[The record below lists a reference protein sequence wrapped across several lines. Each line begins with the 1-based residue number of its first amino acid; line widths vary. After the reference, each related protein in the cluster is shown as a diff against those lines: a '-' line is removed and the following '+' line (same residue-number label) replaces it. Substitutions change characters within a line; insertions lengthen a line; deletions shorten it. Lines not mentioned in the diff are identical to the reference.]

1 MFSFKFV
8 ASSHN
13 RGNFYKK
20 PIKMICCC
28 CVEVKGRLGILE
40 WRRHFTRNRVEQRS
54 YKRALPSTTNH
65 QASSRSA
72 FNQSINCKQE
82 KRDEMFKMFSKSFIN
97 LNICNHIFI
106 ILDV

>member
-1 MFSFKFV
+1 MMC
-8 ASSHN
+8 
-13 RGNFYKK
+13 R
-20 PIKMICCC
+20 C

-54 YKRALPSTTNH
+54 YKLCPPYETTNH

-82 KRDEMFKMFSKSFIN
+82 RDEMFKMFSRSFIN
-97 LNICNHIFI
+97 LNICNHIFNF
-106 ILDV
+106 LDV